1 MTQLQLDR
9 SIAALTGEPIRLVR
23 QLGFSVLSD
32 ESEALE
38 PEDFLLVLN
47 CPFCDHPAPY
57 PDPAGDGTATLAE
70 CDRCDVY
77 FDYEIDEVYP
87 LATKSCAG
95 SVNVSIDGGR
105 ISWLVAQCPS

>member
-1 MTQLQLDR
+1 MTQSQLDH

-23 QLGFSVLSD
+23 LLGFSVLSD

-38 PEDFLLVLN
+38 PEDFRLVLN
-47 CPFCDHPAPY
+47 CPFCGHPVLY
-57 PDPAGDGTATLAE
+57 PDQAGDGSATLAE

-87 LATKSCAG
+87 LATESCAG
-95 SVNVSIDGGR
+95 IVNVSIDAGR
-105 ISWLVAQCPS
+105 ISWLVA

>member
-23 QLGFSVLSD
+23 QLGFSVLSA

-38 PEDFLLVLN
+38 PEDFVLVLN
-47 CPFCDHPAPY
+47 CPFCGHPAPY
-57 PDPAGDGTATLAE
+57 PDQAGDGSANLAE

-87 LATKSCAG
+87 LATEACAE
-95 SVNVSIDGGR
+95 SADVSMGGGR
-105 ISWLVAQCPS
+105 LAWLVA

>member
-23 QLGFSVLSD
+23 QLGFSVLSA
-32 ESEALE
+32 EAEALE
-38 PEDFLLVLN
+38 PEDLVLVLD
-47 CPFCDHPAPY
+47 CPFCGHPAPY
-57 PDPAGDGTATLAE
+57 PGPAGDGSATLAE

-87 LATKSCAG
+87 LATESCAR
-95 SVNVSIDGGR
+95 SADLSIDPGR
-105 ISWLVAQCPS
+105 ISCLVA